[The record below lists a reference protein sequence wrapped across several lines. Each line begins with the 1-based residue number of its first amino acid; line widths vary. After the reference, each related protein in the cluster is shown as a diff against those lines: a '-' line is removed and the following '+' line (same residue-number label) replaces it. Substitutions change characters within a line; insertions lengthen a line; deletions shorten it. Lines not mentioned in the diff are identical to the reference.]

1 MKFSVLAA
9 LVGGAVVAV
18 VAGAAAQS
26 GAAPGAAWSTPRA
39 LVASSQYAFSPELA
53 VSEDGEAVAGWFG
66 GTPPRIFAGTGRVGA
81 VAAAKWTG
89 ATVVVDRGTVAGRFE
104 LPVVLS
110 RHGSDQPD
118 GLHVAL
124 SGSGVAYAVWS
135 EFPGGAWMVAAAP
148 RDGVFSTPRR
158 LLPDGGQLVALAA
171 GRAGPVLA
179 VWGEFPPLRLH
190 EQASLDYA
198 RLGSDGRLGR
208 TVVLS
213 NLQGDDSAQIAVA
226 ANDDGALVAAWVRGV
241 GSPDSVVRAV
251 RCTATGRCTVTPSVE
266 SFHSAPFNVAVT
278 LADDGTASVVSDVG
292 TNSGV
297 LAAVSRNGGP
307 FSLARRLASAG
318 DTPVATADGTHGALT
333 AFNGDT
339 AYDPEWSLL
348 PASGTRFTKAR
359 AVGDANAIY
368 PPVLS
373 ANLAGQFVIAWND
386 QGGTTAN
393 PAYSSVAAA
402 TGTGQRLSR
411 PAVIAANDV
420 AAQTIKTGIDGA
432 GNAIVI
438 WNKWVDNEPRG
449 VFAAVHHP

>member
-1 MKFSVLAA
+1 MLAA
-9 LVGGAVVAV
+9 LIGGALAAV

-26 GAAPGAAWSTPRA
+26 GAALGAPWSTPRA
-39 LVASSQYAFSPELA
+39 LVASSQYAFSPALA
-53 VSEDGEAVAGWFG
+53 VGEEGEAIAGWFG
-66 GTPPRIFAGTGRVGA
+66 GTPPRIFAGTGRGGA
-81 VAAAKWTG
+81 VRVGKWTG
-89 ATVVVDRGTVAGRFE
+89 ATVVVDRGTVTGGFK

-124 SGSGVAYAVWS
+124 SGSGLAYAAWS
-135 EFPGGAWMVAAAP
+135 EFPSGAWMVATAP
-148 RDGVFSTPRR
+148 RDGIFSTPRR

-171 GRAGPVLA
+171 GRAGAVLA
-179 VWGEFPPLRLH
+179 VWSESPPLRLH
-190 EQASLDYA
+190 QHASLDYA
-198 RLGSDGRLGR
+198 RLGSGGQLGR

-213 NLQGDDSAQIAVA
+213 NLQGDDSAQIAVSV
-226 ANDDGALVAAWVRGV
+226 NDDGALVAAWVRGV
-241 GSPDSVVRAV
+241 GSPASVVRAV

-266 SFHSAPFNVAVT
+266 SFHSAPFNVAAT
-278 LADDGTASVVSDVG
+278 LADDGTAAVLSDVG

-297 LAAVSRNGGP
+297 LAAASRNGGP
-307 FSLARRLASAG
+307 FSLAQRLASTG
-318 DTPVATADGTHGALT
+318 DTPVATSDGTHGALT

-348 PASGTRFTKAR
+348 PASGTRFAKAR
-359 AVGDANAIY
+359 AVGDPNAIY
-368 PPVLS
+368 SPVLA

-386 QGGTTAN
+386 QGGTTTN

-411 PAVIAANDV
+411 PAVIAPSDV

-438 WNKWVDNEPRG
+438 WNKWVDNEPHG